1 MLGPQKTR
9 LCLSLR
15 RCEGGNRMYL
25 EGSTAA
31 WMLFGMGFLSC
42 GFLGL
47 VVWHIASAIQ
57 LRAVLKLLEDYL
69 ENTSE

>member
-1 MLGPQKTR
+1 
-9 LCLSLR
+9 
-15 RCEGGNRMYL
+15 MYL

>member
-1 MLGPQKTR
+1 MLRPPKT
-9 LCLSLR
+9 LLYLSLR
-15 RCEGGNRMYL
+15 RREGGNGMYL

-47 VVWHIASAIQ
+47 VVWHAVNAIQ
-57 LRAVLKLLEDYL
+57 MRAVLKLLEDYL
-69 ENTSE
+69 EHTSE

>member
-1 MLGPQKTR
+1 MLRPRKT
-9 LCLSLR
+9 LLYLSLR
-15 RCEGGNRMYL
+15 RCEGGNGMYL

-47 VVWHIASAIQ
+47 VV
-57 LRAVLKLLEDYL
+57 
-69 ENTSE
+69 